1 MDETITNN
9 SANRQIARAAG
20 TVMFAF
26 ILSNVVGLV
35 RQILISRAFG
45 TGDSYDAFVAA
56 SRYPDLIF
64 NLIAGGAL
72 ASSFIPVFTGFL
84 EKEDRASAWKL
95 ASAVINLVMF
105 VLTAI
110 SILSAI
116 FSVQVIRY
124 ILAPD
129 FNPAKQQLAAS
140 LLRILLIAPTIFGVS
155 GIVMGAL
162 NAHQKFLLPA
172 LASTMLWVGYIFG
185 LIFLVPSM
193 GIYGLAWGAVL
204 GAFLHI
210 GIQLPQLLRLP
221 DWHFNFSLG
230 LDDAAVREVL
240 LLMGPRLLGV
250 AVVQIN
256 FLINTIIASGQP
268 EGSVSSLTYAFQI
281 MTMPEVA
288 IAQAIAIAA
297 LPTFSAQVAR
307 GELGEMRHSLASTLR
322 GVLLLSLPATF
333 GLILLRYPVIELLF
347 QRGQFNAQSTDMV
360 AWALLWYTAGLV
372 GHSVVEILSRAFYA
386 LHDTRTPVIVGT
398 IAMSLNIV
406 FSFAFSALFASL
418 GWMPHGGLALAN
430 SFATALE
437 MSALFILM
445 RRRLKGLD
453 DLSIGRGLLQAVFA
467 TLVMSLALWAWLHF
481 AAGYSIW
488 IIAPVGIV
496 AGAFVYVAIMFML
509 RVPEL
514 GELINAIRRRI
525 RATH

>member
-1 MDETITNN
+1 MNETLTKN

-45 TGDSYDAFVAA
+45 TGDAYDAFVAA

-95 ASAVINLVMF
+95 ASAVINLVMI

-116 FSVQVIRY
+116 FSVQVIQH

-185 LIFLVPSM
+185 LIFFVPSM

-221 DWHFNFSLG
+221 KWNFKFSLG
-230 LDDAAVREVL
+230 LDNAAVREVL

-256 FLINTIIASGQP
+256 FVVGTIIASGQP
-268 EGSVSSLTYAFQI
+268 IGSVSSLTYAFQI

-288 IAQAIAIAA
+288 IAQAIAVAA
-297 LPTFSAQVAR
+297 LPTFSAASGARRIGRDAPLARFNVAR
-307 GELGEMRHSLASTLR
+307 RSAPFIARHSRLDSVALSGHCIVISTR
-322 GVLLLSLPATF
+322 SVRCAVHRHGGVGIALVHRWLGWTF
-333 GLILLRYPVIELLF
+333 GGRDSFARLLRPARHAHAGHRRDDCDESQRCIQFRILGIVCKPRLDAARRTRLSPFRFDSIGDERVIYFDAPPTKRFELHEYRARTSASRVCNSSNEFVYSRL
-347 QRGQFNAQSTDMV
+347 V
-360 AWALLWYTAGLV
+360 AFRIWIFGV
-372 GHSVVEILSRAFYA
+372 DHRADWN
-386 LHDTRTPVIVGT
+386 H
-398 IAMSLNIV
+398 
-406 FSFAFSALFASL
+406 
-418 GWMPHGGLALAN
+418 
-430 SFATALE
+430 
-437 MSALFILM
+437 
-445 RRRLKGLD
+445 RRRNHLCHNH
-453 DLSIGRGLLQAVFA
+453 VHV
-467 TLVMSLALWAWLHF
+467 T
-481 AAGYSIW
+481 
-488 IIAPVGIV
+488 
-496 AGAFVYVAIMFML
+496 
-509 RVPEL
+509 
-514 GELINAIRRRI
+514 
-525 RATH
+525 RA

>member
-1 MDETITNN
+1 MTTH

-20 TVMFAF
+20 VVMFAF
-26 ILSNVVGLV
+26 VLSNVVGLV

-45 TGDSYDAFVAA
+45 TGDAYDAFVAA

-72 ASSFIPVFTGFL
+72 ASSFIPVVTEFL
-84 EKEDRASAWKL
+84 EREDRASAWKL
-95 ASAVINLVMF
+95 TSAVINLVVL

-110 SILSAI
+110 SLISAI
-116 FSVQVIRY
+116 FSLQVIQH

-129 FNPAKQQLAAS
+129 FSPEKQQLAAA
-140 LLRILLIAPTIFGVS
+140 LLRILLIAPTVFGVS

-185 LIFLVPSM
+185 LIFFVPSM
-193 GIYGLAWGAVL
+193 GIFGLAWGAVL

-210 GIQLPQLLRLP
+210 GIQIPQLLRLP
-221 DWHFNFSLG
+221 EWRFNFSLG

-256 FLINTIIASGQP
+256 FLVNTIIASGQP

-288 IAQAIAIAA
+288 IAQAIAVAA
-297 LPTFSAQVAR
+297 LPTFSAQAAR
-307 GELGEMRHSLASTLR
+307 GELGEMRRSLASTLR
-322 GVLLLSLPATF
+322 GVLLLSLPATL
-333 GLILLRYPVIELLF
+333 GLILLRYPVIALLY
-347 QRGQFNAQSTDMV
+347 QRGQFDAHSTDMV
-360 AWALLWYTAGLV
+360 AWALLWYTVGLV

-437 MSALFILM
+437 GSTLFILM
-445 RRRLKGLD
+445 RLRLKGLD
-453 DLSIGRGLLQAVFA
+453 SMNIGRGLLQSAIA
-467 TLVMSLALWAWLHF
+467 TAIMCAIIIGWLNF
-481 AAGYSIW
+481 GSPYSVW
-488 IIAPVGIV
+488 IVAPVGII
-496 AGAFVYVAIMFML
+496 AGGMAYALMMYIL

-514 GELINAIRRRI
+514 NELINAIRRRVGL
-525 RATH
+525 AQ